1 MQVSV
6 ETVGT
11 LGRRLT
17 VALPAADVE
26 KEFSTRLTRLSK
38 QVKMPGFR
46 PGKVPL
52 KMIEAQYGASLLQEV
67 AGDLIQSSLREAI
80 GREGLRPAGSPRIA
94 PPQVARGKQLE
105 YTAEIDLYPE
115 VKTLDLAGV
124 KIERPVASV
133 TPADVEHTLDTI
145 RKQRATWNIVAR
157 AARNGDRV
165 TIDFTGRLNGTEFD
179 GGAAKGF
186 PLVLGTNTLVEDFE
200 NGLVGAQ
207 AGDTR
212 KLPVKFPKDYRHTLL
227 AGQTTEFEVTVHD
240 VAEAVLPAVDAEFAK
255 LLGIQDGDV
264 ARLRDETKANLE
276 REAAARSRAVVR
288 ARVLKTL
295 LDANPFEAPQGLI
308 ADESQHLKQLDQ
320 MARRPVET
328 DDAYRNRS
336 RTRVALGLILGEIIR
351 AKGLRVDA
359 ARVRARIEDMAAE
372 YESPAEFVQWYYEKP
387 ERLAEIESLVMEERI
402 VEEMLTSAEVVETP
416 AGFQELL
423 KLEASVR

>member
-52 KMIEAQYGASLLQEV
+52 KMVEAQYGAGLLREV

-94 PPQVARGKQLE
+94 PPQIARGKQLE

-124 KIERPVASV
+124 KIERPVATV
-133 TPADVEHTLDTI
+133 TPEDVEHTLDTI
-145 RKQRATWNIVAR
+145 RKQRATWNVVAR

-179 GGAAKGF
+179 GGAAKGY

-200 NGLVGAQ
+200 SGLVGAQ
-207 AGDTR
+207 ASDTR
-212 KLPVKFPKDYRHTLL
+212 TLTVKFPKDYRHALL

-240 VAEAVLPAVDAEFAK
+240 VAEAVLPEVNAEFAK

-264 ARLRDETKANLE
+264 ARLRAETKANLE
-276 REAAARSRAVVR
+276 REATARSRAVVR
-288 ARVLKTL
+288 ARVLKRL
-295 LDANPFEAPQGLI
+295 LDANPFDAPQGLI

-328 DDAYRNRS
+328 DDVYRNRS

-359 ARVRARIEDMAAE
+359 ARVRARIEGMAAE

-402 VEEMLTSAEVVETP
+402 VEEMLTSAEVVETRT
-416 AGFQELL
+416 GFQELL
-423 KLEASVR
+423 KLEASLR